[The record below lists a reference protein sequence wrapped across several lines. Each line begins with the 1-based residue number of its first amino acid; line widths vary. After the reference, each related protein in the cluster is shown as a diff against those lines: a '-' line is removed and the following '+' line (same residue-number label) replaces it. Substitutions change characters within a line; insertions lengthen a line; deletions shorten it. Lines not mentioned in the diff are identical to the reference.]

1 MKKVVSLMLALV
13 MVFSMMPHA
22 LAASEAATTAADKLN
37 ELGLFS
43 GTGTNED
50 GTPNYDLDRAPTRQE
65 AITMLVKL
73 VGGAEEAGKGGWE
86 TPFTD
91 VDDWAKNW
99 VGYAYAKGLT
109 VGTSATTFGAN
120 DMTTAAQYLT
130 FILKALG
137 YDATSDFSWDKAWEL
152 SDQIGLTNG
161 EYKEDTAF
169 TRGDVAIIS
178 YSALSANLKGQEKT
192 LAESLGLTME
202 EQEPEDTTTEQTPD
216 APAVEEKQEEAAPEQ
231 KPDDPADYYPGTK
244 IKTFTAVTGVKST
257 DYQKA
262 NNMTSS
268 GRTKYDWYEYKN
280 GGKYAESYREYMR
293 SIGEAKTSFTVSFGA
308 VYEVYYDG
316 LYIVLHNLSGPS
328 DFDNVAVWISPDPI
342 RWW

>member
-109 VGTSATTFGAN
+109 AGTSATTFGAN

-152 SDQIGLTNG
+152 SDKIGLTNG
-161 EYKEDTAF
+161 EYNEDSNF

-178 YSALSANLKGQEKT
+178 HSALSAKLKGQEKT
-192 LAESLGLTME
+192 LAESLGLTLD
-202 EQEPEDTTTEQTPD
+202 EQTPEDTTTEEKT
-216 APAVEEKQEEAAPEQ
+216 EETTEQ

-244 IKTFTAVTGVKST
+244 IKTFTAVTGVEPVANGKRSWTYPATTTNYHNEPNFQNYLRYLETVGDLGGTYYTIGWIAVLPVNGEFLVAYVHPNSKVVVGFQST
-257 DYQKA
+257 
-262 NNMTSS
+262 
-268 GRTKYDWYEYKN
+268 
-280 GGKYAESYREYMR
+280 
-293 SIGEAKTSFTVSFGA
+293 
-308 VYEVYYDG
+308 
-316 LYIVLHNLSGPS
+316 HP
-328 DFDNVAVWISPDPI
+328 
-342 RWW
+342 